1 MQQQQKRLVSLDYLR
16 GLCALSIVFYHVFI
30 FNGQVLTPNHLLQ
43 RLGFYGVSIFYL
55 LSGLTLYCI
64 YYQQN
69 FRQLSVIVDFF
80 KKRVARL
87 FPLLMLLTTF
97 VYFGKPI
104 GLGSD
109 KDLMSYWLN
118 MTGLF
123 AWLDYDN
130 YIVTGGWS
138 IGNELVFYGFF
149 PVLLWQNLSKQT
161 IILWLSTL
169 ILLGIY
175 IYFAFFVLNIHVPLA
190 ENWQNY
196 INPLNQGFL
205 FVLGMLI
212 AKYFLTKNLTNFISL
227 TLIGIG
233 FLLFMCY
240 PISANLP
247 IISLVTGTLRLI
259 FTLSSALLVLGFFKL
274 TYQLPKILHR
284 PLFTLGEI
292 SYGVYLIHPIVI
304 LLINQINDGLNFWLK
319 LILTLLITLLLSQ
332 LSYQYFE
339 KYFVKIMRKT

>member
-1 MQQQQKRLVSLDYLR
+1 MQQRQKRLVSLDYLR

-80 KKRVARL
+80 KKRLARL
-87 FPLLMLLTTF
+87 FPLFMLLTTF

-109 KDLMSYWLN
+109 KDLTSYWLN

-138 IGNELVFYGFF
+138 IGNELVFYSFF
-149 PVLLWQNLSKQT
+149 PLLLWQNLSKQT

-247 IISLVTGTLRLI
+247 IISLVTGTPRLI

-274 TYQLPKILHR
+274 TYQLPKILHK
-284 PLFTLGEI
+284 PLFNLGEI

-332 LSYQYFE
+332 FSYQYFE
-339 KYFVKIMRKT
+339 KYFIKLIRKN